1 MIIRLSIAPHSDA
14 FFRTARSVVGTQRAL
29 RFAIDVD
36 YGAAI
41 QQRFTFYNLN
51 FYERLLIFLLHDCND
66 LLFNEFL
73 AINDVNTLGK
83 SGKRIANLLATE
95 VVDCDRSNGC

>member
-1 MIIRLSIAPHSDA
+1 MRLSIAPHSVV
-14 FFRTARSVVGTQRAL
+14 FTFRTASSGVGTQRAL
-29 RFAIDVD
+29 LVAIAVD

-51 FYERLLIFLLHDCND
+51 FYERLVIFFLHDCND

-73 AINDVNTLGK
+73 ALNDINALGK